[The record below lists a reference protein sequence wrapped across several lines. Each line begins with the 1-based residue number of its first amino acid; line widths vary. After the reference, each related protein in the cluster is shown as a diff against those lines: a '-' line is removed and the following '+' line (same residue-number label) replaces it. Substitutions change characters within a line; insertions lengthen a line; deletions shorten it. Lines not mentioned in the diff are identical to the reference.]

1 MIGRRQFTR
10 AGIGL
15 AAAVAASGRA
25 ALGGGGDPCVGAVLG
40 DASVRR
46 FRSRIGGE
54 VILPSDRG
62 YESARLLY
70 NRRFDSRPVAIVR
83 ASSEADVARTIEF
96 ARTNGIGLAV
106 RSGGHS
112 YIGASGGSGLVLD
125 LRSMSGVAPLGGP
138 WFRIGAGAQLQRV
151 YGELA
156 CGGAGAWTLPSGSC
170 PTVGFGGIAQGGG
183 FGYLQRLHG
192 LTCDRV
198 RAARVVLADGNSVD
212 AGPDGDAD
220 LLWAL
225 RGGGGGSFGV
235 VTSFDVEAVPY
246 ATIRVSGW
254 RWPLALAE
262 EALALFWSVCA
273 DPDAPRSVTSALVFD
288 LPSAALAVPQCT
300 VALFASGHEADEA
313 WVRSRLS
320 GTGGIVPVP
329 GSSFGYEAPTPACDP
344 NATPGREH
352 YRAKSSMV
360 SAPPAAGTGVA
371 IREWILARVA
381 DPVLGPDDHATVNFL
396 SLGGAVSDLA
406 TGDTAFVHRSALM
419 ECQFLGYA
427 VGDRADAFEANAR
440 WIRGCYAATA
450 PGLAGGGAGCYV
462 NYADGDLTEAE
473 YPGLY
478 WGSNYARL
486 QSVKRRV
493 DPEHAFRGLQTV
505 RP

>member
-10 AGIGL
+10 AGLGL

-25 ALGGGGDPCVGAVLG
+25 AAGGVDPCVGAVLG

-46 FRSRIGGE
+46 FRSRIAGE
-54 VILPSDRG
+54 VILPADPG
-62 YESARLLY
+62 FDAARLLY
-70 NRRFDSRPVAIVR
+70 NRRFDSRPIAIIR
-83 ASSEADVARTIEF
+83 PSSEADIARTIEF
-96 ARTNGIGLAV
+96 ARTNGIGLVV

-125 LRSMSGVAPLGGP
+125 LRSMAGVAPLGEG
-138 WFRIGAGAQLQRV
+138 WFRIGAGTQLQHV

-156 CGGAGAWTLPSGSC
+156 CGGAGAWTLPCGSC

-183 FGYLQRLHG
+183 FGYLQRMHG

-198 RAARVVLADGNSVD
+198 RSARVVLADGRAVD
-212 AGPDGDAD
+212 AGPDGDAE

-235 VTSFDVEAVPY
+235 VTTFDVEAVPY
-246 ATIRVSGW
+246 ATILVSGW

-262 EALALFWSVCA
+262 EALSLFWSACA
-273 DPDAPRSVTSALVFD
+273 DPAAPRSVTTALVFD
-288 LPSAALAVPQCT
+288 LPSASLANPQCT
-300 VALFASGHEADEA
+300 VVLFASGSASDEA

-320 GTGGIVPVP
+320 GPGGIPAVP
-329 GSSFGYEAPTPACDP
+329 GSLFGYEAPSPACDP
-344 NATPGREH
+344 NANPGREH
-352 YRAKSSMV
+352 YRAKSAMV
-360 SAPPAAGTGVA
+360 SAAPATGTGAA
-371 IREWILARVA
+371 IREWMLARVA
-381 DPVLGPDDHATVNFL
+381 DPVLDLGDHATINFL
-396 SLGGAVSDLA
+396 SLGGAVADLA
-406 TGDTAFVHRSALM
+406 AGETAFVHRSARM

-427 VGDRADAFEANAR
+427 IGDRPAAFEANAR
-440 WIRGCYAATA
+440 WIRGCYADVA
-450 PGLAGGGAGCYV
+450 PGLATGGAGCYT
-462 NYADGDLTEAE
+462 NYADGDLAEEE

-478 WGSNYARL
+478 WGGNYARL

-493 DPEHAFRGLQTV
+493 DPDHAFKGRQTV